1 MYRFKQFL
9 AVETSLRIFNGSVGE
24 VMAYVGN

>member
-1 MYRFKQFL
+1 MYRFEQFL
-9 AVETSLRIFNGSVGE
+9 AVEISLRIFNGSVGE